1 MAAPD
6 RVRNTSARGVMVETA
21 FWHPTTKTISQEKI
35 STTPV
40 RKAVAKFEDTDL
52 IPALASTE
60 VAPAKKALPTA
71 NKIHIN
77 GSTSFHQKS
86 PAAR

>member
-1 MAAPD
+1 
-6 RVRNTSARGVMVETA
+6 MVETA

-35 STTPV
+35 STMPV
-40 RKAVAKFEDTDL
+40 RKAVAKSEDTDL

-71 NKIHIN
+71 NKIHIK
-77 GSTSFHQKS
+77 SPTSFHQKS
-86 PAAR
+86 LAAR

>member
-6 RVRNTSARGVMVETA
+6 RARNTSACGVMVETA

-40 RKAVAKFEDTDL
+40 RKAVAKFEDTDW

-71 NKIHIN
+71 NKIHIK

>member
-6 RVRNTSARGVMVETA
+6 RARNTSARGVMVETA

-40 RKAVAKFEDTDL
+40 RKAVAKSEDTDL

-71 NKIHIN
+71 NKIHIK
-77 GSTSFHQKS
+77 SPPLSIKKS

>member
-6 RVRNTSARGVMVETA
+6 RARNTSARGVMVETA

-40 RKAVAKFEDTDL
+40 RKAVAKSEDT

-71 NKIHIN
+71 NKIHIK